1 MKSSGIFSDII
12 KPSSRNKSS
21 MDGWLFNLVVGDSDN
36 GSGEHIRL
44 EWLPDDSYPTS
55 DTDAAE

>member
-1 MKSSGIFSDII
+1 
-12 KPSSRNKSS
+12 